1 MARKLSAAQAKS
13 QLADCLRKAEN
24 GETVIITR
32 HGKAVAALVG
42 MDRVALLGRR
52 NRRAGAG
59 LAGLGGG
66 WESSEEL
73 VRGLGKGGG
82 RRPSRPRPRGS
93 GGLRFDP
100 APHAR
105 GPRRR

>member
-24 GETVIITR
+24 GEPVIITR

-42 MDRVALLGRR
+42 MDRVALLGQR

-59 LAGLGGG
+59 LAGLVGG
-66 WESSEEL
+66 WKGSEDL
-73 VRGLGKGGG
+73 VRALTKVRRTRP
-82 RRPSRPRPRGS
+82 RRPIP
-93 GGLRFDP
+93 LD
-100 APHAR
+100 
-105 GPRRR
+105 